1 MPTQTQ
7 GAALLDV
14 DGTLVDTTFH
24 HALAWWR
31 ACIDCGV
38 PTPLW
43 RLHRLIGMG
52 SDQLLE
58 ELVGEAREDLT
69 RRWEAHFDE
78 LKPEIRALPGAAEL
92 VERLHGLGLAVVYAT
107 SGRAEDVGLLR
118 EIIGADEWV
127 HAAVNSSEIESS
139 KPEADIF
146 ELALERAGT
155 APDRAVVV
163 GDTVWDAKAAKASG
177 VTCIGVR
184 TGGIGEAELLAAGA
198 VQVYDDALD
207 LARHLDDSPFSD
219 LA

>member
-1 MPTQTQ
+1 MPSSPV

-58 ELVGEAREDLT
+58 VIVGEEREELT
-69 RRWEAHFDE
+69 ERWEARFQE
-78 LKPEIRALPGAAEL
+78 LKPEVRALPGAAEL
-92 VERLHGLGLAVVYAT
+92 VERLDARGLAVVYAT
-107 SGRAEDVGLLR
+107 SGREEDIGHLR
-118 EIIGADEWV
+118 EVIGADEWV
-127 HAAVNSSEIESS
+127 HAAVSSNEVDAS
-139 KPEADIF
+139 KPEPDIF
-146 ELALERAGT
+146 RLALERAGVAAT
-155 APDRAVVV
+155 SAVVV
-163 GDTVWDAKAAKASG
+163 GDTVWDAKAAAALG
-177 VTCIGVR
+177 ITCIGVR
-184 TGGIGEAELLAAGA
+184 TGGISEAELLGAGA

-207 LARHLDDSPFSD
+207 LAENLDRSPFAD
-219 LA
+219 LT